1 MGTNNIVLNR
11 VQINI
16 VDAATKSK
24 LLVDAF
30 VCIIP
35 LHVYIY
41 ALERQSEAQVRPLV
55 YKISR
60 ESFGEDHIATKL
72 AEMGPWFILKDI
84 PLDVIDLPK
93 CVMETTRAQ
102 IVKDWREQLIYMLS
116 DQRGIEKPI
125 LTNPF

>member
-1 MGTNNIVLNR
+1 MFASYRSTCIFTLWNAR
-11 VQINI
+11 V
-16 VDAATKSK
+16 KHK
-24 LLVDAF
+24 LD
-30 VCIIP
+30 P
-35 LHVYIY
+35 EY
-41 ALERQSEAQVRPLV
+41 ARFLGNL
-55 YKISR
+55 
-60 ESFGEDHIATKL
+60 FGEDHIATKL

-125 LTNPF
+125 LTNTF